1 MKQGQLLPLCLAAL
15 LATAASAGAEDL
27 AGSEW
32 RPSQIGSSAVAPD
45 SKVFVQF
52 KNGGELAGNGGCN
65 RFFGRYKITGDAI
78 EIGPL
83 GATKMACPEPAMALE
98 TRFLAALEAARL
110 WHRDRTSL
118 ILLDAERHQQAR
130 LLQTDAD

>member
-1 MKQGQLLPLCLAAL
+1 MRFAGAA
-15 LATAASAGAEDL
+15 APDSPDAAASEQAARPIAG
-27 AGSEW
+27 
-32 RPSQIGSSAVAPD
+32 RCAVAPD
-45 SKVFVQF
+45 SKLFVQV
-52 KNGGELAGNGGCN
+52 KSGGELAGNGGCN

-83 GATKMACPEPAMALE
+83 GATRMACPEPAMALE
-98 TRFLAALEAARL
+98 ARFLAALEAARL

-118 ILLDAERHQQAR
+118 ILLDAERHDQAR